1 MHELQGLSRD
11 GVEDGRFTVGGPRLT
26 NVRGVNSPSPTIK
39 NRGSGEPV
47 KRICA
52 DCPEPART
60 ERSTYCEK
68 HRRERQL
75 NKWRNTPSPV
85 NCEACGLIIEKPY
98 KSDQKYHDECAKGGY
113 AARRDERRGSG
124 DDPQMERLIRGY
136 QARPD
141 IHITDRPDGTR
152 VMIVSDHQLP
162 FVDERLLKAQMQFMA
177 DFRPHDLIINGDFID
192 CYEIS
197 DFDHDPRRQ
206 FTIGDEL
213 RMAEGILYDFGKR
226 LAQGGKMY
234 FVEGNHE
241 ERLRRYVWRHAGAL
255 VDIVPDLDTLL
266 NLDKHC
272 AGTVPYGKAIDY
284 LGYTITHGN
293 YVSQYSAYTAKR
305 HADRYRSSGCNGH
318 THRMGSYS
326 FTDGKGR
333 SHTWDE
339 IGCACRIDLEY
350 VRGIANWQ
358 QGFQTGV
365 VFNNALH
372 TQLVRVIDYDDDK
385 RGFYA
390 AGKHYVW

>member
-1 MHELQGLSRD
+1 MRKKG
-11 GVEDGRFTVGGPRLT
+11 
-26 NVRGVNSPSPTIK
+26 
-39 NRGSGEPV
+39 
-47 KRICA
+47 
-52 DCPEPART
+52 
-60 ERSTYCEK
+60 
-68 HRRERQL
+68 
-75 NKWRNTPSPV
+75 WRNPV
-85 NCEACGLIIEKPY
+85 PVLTCEWCNNPIEDAY
-98 KSDQKYHDECAKGGY
+98 KGDQKYHRECSV
-113 AARRDERRGSG
+113 AARRKNENGRLNAGN
-124 DDPQMERLIRGY
+124 DPQMERLIRGY
-136 QARPD
+136 EARPD

-152 VMIVSDHQLP
+152 VMIISDHQIP
-162 FVDERLLKAQMQFMA
+162 FVDENLVKAQLQFMA

-213 RMAEGILYDFGKR
+213 KMAEGLLYDFGKR
-226 LAQGGKMY
+226 LAKDGKIW
-234 FVEGNHE
+234 FAEGNHE

-266 NLDKHC
+266 NLDQHC
-272 AGTVPYGKAIDY
+272 AGSVPYGKAIDY

-339 IGCACRIDLEY
+339 IGCSCRIDLEY
-350 VRGIANWQ
+350 VRGVANWQ
-358 QGFQTGV
+358 QGWLVGT

-372 TQLVRVIDYDDDK
+372 TQLVRVIDYENGE

-390 AGKHYVW
+390 NGKHYTW